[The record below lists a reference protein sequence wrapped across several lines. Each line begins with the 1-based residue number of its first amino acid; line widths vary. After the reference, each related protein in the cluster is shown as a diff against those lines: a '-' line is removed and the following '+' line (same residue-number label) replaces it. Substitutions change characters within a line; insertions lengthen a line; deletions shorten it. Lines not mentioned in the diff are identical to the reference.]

1 MTEQTKHKIR
11 VEAAISAMQGIL
23 ESGSIGTALEVA
35 PKIVAKLA
43 IRMADALIDELD
55 NSPKNN

>member
-1 MTEQTKHKIR
+1 MTEQAKHKIR
-11 VEAAISAMQGIL
+11 VEAAISALQGIL
-23 ESGSIGTALEVA
+23 ESGSIGAAFEVA
-35 PKIVAKLA
+35 PKFVAKLA